1 MAPGYARAEALV
13 SQNSFSW
20 LGGVNPRT
28 GEVVDRKHDCYG
40 IKLAGKV
47 FVYPYGKGSTTGAV
61 VFLENVRR
69 GVHPAALIN
78 IKMEPITSVGAMLAP
93 MLYNVSIPA
102 VDRLDADPTRV
113 IRTGDIVEVDGSLGL
128 VKIHRG

>member
-1 MAPGYARAEALV
+1 
-13 SQNSFSW
+13 
-20 LGGVNPRT
+20 
-28 GEVVDRKHDCYG
+28 
-40 IKLAGKV
+40 V